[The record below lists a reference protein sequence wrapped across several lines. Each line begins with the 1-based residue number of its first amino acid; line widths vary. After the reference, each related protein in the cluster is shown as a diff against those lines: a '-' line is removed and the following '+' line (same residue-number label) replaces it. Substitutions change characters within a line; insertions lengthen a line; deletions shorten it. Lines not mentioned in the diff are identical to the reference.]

1 VAGLLTDLGVNRIFW
16 NFFSQWGVG
25 MWLVR
30 VTEDLELSYIAD
42 IAITVHFHSGGSYS
56 FV

>member
-1 VAGLLTDLGVNRIFW
+1 
-16 NFFSQWGVG
+16 

-30 VTEDLELSYIAD
+30 VMEDLELSYIAD